1 MITETQSAGDTKL
14 TAQQPAKVPAAP
26 AKADVQH
33 QEPQAG
39 GSYTRNLET
48 GALMKVERAPTKPQQ
63 E

>member
-1 MITETQSAGDTKL
+1 MTTETQPPTDAKL
-14 TAQQPAKVPAAP
+14 AVQQPAKVPAAP

-39 GSYTRNLET
+39 GSYTRNPET
-48 GALMKVERAPTKPQQ
+48 GALMKVEPAPAKTQQ